1 MAKKKQEAKAKEK
14 EQEQTKLEQ
23 QIKDELQQQGQQM
36 VDVSRER
43 VLEGIKEAVK
53 QMLKMMRDAKAK
65 HGIHYNTKND
75 YEVFCRRFGTND
87 AEKILQEF
95 DLIRAKQSQQPAVI
109 RNVIKQLGENAFRYC
124 YMMWRKEQE
133 EKKQEQE
140 QGASKE

>member
-1 MAKKKQEAKAKEK
+1 MAKKKQEAKAPEK
-14 EQEQTKLEQ
+14 QGQDQEQLEQ
-23 QIKDELQQQGQQM
+23 QIKDELLQHGMQQ

-53 QMLKMMRDAKAK
+53 QMLKMMRDARAK

-95 DLIRAKQSQQPAVI
+95 DLIRAKQSNQPAVI
-109 RNVIKQLGENAFRYC
+109 RGVIKQLGENAFRYC
-124 YMMWRKEQE
+124 YMMWLKEQ
-133 EKKQEQE
+133 QEMT
-140 QGASKE
+140 KENLKPET

>member
-1 MAKKKQEAKAKEK
+1 MAKKKQEAKAPEK
-14 EQEQTKLEQ
+14 QGQEQEQLEQ
-23 QIKDELQQQGQQM
+23 QIKDELLQQGMQQ

-53 QMLKMMRDAKAK
+53 QMLKMMRDARAK

-95 DLIRAKQSQQPAVI
+95 DLIRAKQSNQPAVI
-109 RNVIKQLGENAFRYC
+109 RGVIKQLGENAFRYC
-124 YMMWRKEQE
+124 YMMWRKEQ
-133 EKKQEQE
+133 QEMT
-140 QGASKE
+140 KENLKPET

>member
-1 MAKKKQEAKAKEK
+1 MTKKKQEAKAKEK
-14 EQEQTKLEQ
+14 EQAQLEQ

-95 DLIRAKQSQQPAVI
+95 DLIRAKQSQQPSVI
-109 RNVIKQLGENAFRYC
+109 RNVIKQLRENAFRYC
-124 YMMWRKEQE
+124 YMMWAKEQQE
-133 EKKQEQE
+133 MKKEQKP
-140 QGASKE
+140 KE

>member
-1 MAKKKQEAKAKEK
+1 MAKKKQEAKAPRGTR
-14 EQEQTKLEQ
+14 QEQLEQ
-23 QIKDELQQQGQQM
+23 QIKDELLQQGMQQ

-53 QMLKMMRDAKAK
+53 QMLKMMRDARAK

-95 DLIRAKQSQQPAVI
+95 DLIRAKQSNQPAVI
-109 RNVIKQLGENAFRYC
+109 RGVIKQLGENAFRYC
-124 YMMWRKEQE
+124 YMMWRKEQ
-133 EKKQEQE
+133 QEMT
-140 QGASKE
+140 KENMKPET

>member
-1 MAKKKQEAKAKEK
+1 MAKKKQEAKAP
-14 EQEQTKLEQ
+14 EQEQTQQKQ
-23 QIKDELQQQGQQM
+23 QIEQELQQQGQQM
-36 VDVSRER
+36 VDVPRER

-87 AEKILQEF
+87 AEKILKEF
-95 DLIRAKQSQQPAVI
+95 DLIRAKQSNQPAVI

-124 YMMWRKEQE
+124 YMMWAKEQQE
-133 EKKQEQE
+133 MKKEQKP
-140 QGASKE
+140 KE